1 MIFGGDWSATR
12 QQQNVVW
19 DLEKSSVVLV
29 AKYFGS
35 RFCFFNEDSRV
46 VAFDSRQQMMTVW
59 NPENGE
65 EITSFPVSISCVLLL
80 IGSKNG
86 MFCCASSFLD
96 IKAWEIS
103 TGRAVFSKQ
112 FRGAFIPT
120 SVCFGV
126 NDASIIA
133 GINDSLTAWNISEGA
148 LMFESKM
155 DSDRV
160 AYVAY
165 SSEIQRVYASTMNG
179 FTIEFEAGTG
189 REIARSAQSDHL
201 IKSSLVISNVGCIL
215 L

>member
-96 IKAWEIS
+96 ITVWEIS